1 VTGVTKSQRDIIRS
15 IKETIRNLSGES
27 GGQARVE
34 EVIDVLVQQ
43 GFARDKIEY
52 TLDHLKRGGEVLEP
66 RRGLIKLIG

>member
-1 VTGVTKSQRDIIRS
+1 MTGVTKSQRDIIRS

-27 GGQARVE
+27 GGPARIE
-34 EVIDVLVQQ
+34 DVIDVLVQQ